1 MAGTNRFAVGNIVGY
16 DRMIGII
23 KKNCNDFKYWE
34 VEFGDCTRTLHYKDM
49 IYIGKSQSEYDL
61 GLEM

>member
-1 MAGTNRFAVGNIVGY
+1 MARTNRFAVGNIVGY

-34 VEFGDCTRTLHYKDM
+34 VEFGDRTRILHYKDM
-49 IYIGKSQSEYDL
+49 IDLCESQSEYS
-61 GLEM
+61 GI